1 LFPEPD
7 CKDGYC
13 VAIYK
18 PYLRFADEDNAN
30 AVGEEV
36 LYMAIDSLLYFSL
49 IMLIEFGV
57 FGILHEKVKKALLG
71 NRVERQLLDDD
82 DVKREEDRVDGQV
95 KGIFTTL
102 IIMKKGLKLC
112 FTVLYILKSKQRFVL
127 PQF

>member
-1 LFPEPD
+1 MFPEPD